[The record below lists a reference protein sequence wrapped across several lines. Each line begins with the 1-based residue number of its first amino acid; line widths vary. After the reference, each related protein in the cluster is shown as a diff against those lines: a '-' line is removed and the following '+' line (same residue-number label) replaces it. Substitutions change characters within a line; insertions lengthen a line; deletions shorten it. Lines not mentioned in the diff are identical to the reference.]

1 LKQINNEVKDVEKN
15 SRRSFLTRL
24 TQGVLGFGILAGVWP
39 YLRSLVPNVLYE
51 PPRRFKI
58 GNPAKYA
65 QGVTFI
71 DDRRVYIF
79 REGNAFYSISGVCSH
94 LGCTV
99 KYSPFRQEKELTVRK
114 KTYKS
119 KGEFHC
125 PCHGSKFYDEGTNF
139 SGPAPKPLQWYQL
152 EISPEDGQL
161 MVNLSKEVNRD
172 FKLVV

>member
-1 LKQINNEVKDVEKN
+1 MKKN
-15 SRRSFLTRL
+15 SRRSFLINSTKGL
-24 TQGVLGFGILAGVWP
+24 LGLGFVTGFWP

-58 GNPAKYA
+58 GQPDKFSA
-65 QGVTFI
+65 GVTFI
-71 DDRRVYIF
+71 EDRQIYIF
-79 REGNAFYSISGVCSH
+79 REGNAFYAITGVCTH

-99 KYSPFRQEKELTVRK
+99 KYSPSRHEKDLTVRDLS
-114 KTYKS
+114 YRS

-125 PCHGSKFYDEGTNF
+125 PCHGSKFYDEGTNYA
-139 SGPAPKPLQWYQL
+139 GPAPRPLQWYRL

-172 FKLVV
+172 FRLVV